1 LKLHDKNLKKEIILS
16 ITYYFIHSRLFYL

>member
-16 ITYYFIHSRLFYL
+16 ITYYFIYNKLVYL